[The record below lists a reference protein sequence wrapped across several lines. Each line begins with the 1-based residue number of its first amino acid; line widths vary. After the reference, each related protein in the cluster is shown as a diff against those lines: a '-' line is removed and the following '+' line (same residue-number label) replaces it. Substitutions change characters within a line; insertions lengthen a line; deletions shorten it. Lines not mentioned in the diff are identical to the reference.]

1 LKIISVGNSAGVIGP
16 KEMLA
21 KLGVTS
27 GDAEVGVT
35 LLASAAGELTAE
47 ELAAWYRGAILHG

>member
-1 LKIISVGNSAGVIGP
+1 MGNSAGVIGP